1 MFPLGLVVLLAM
13 IASVLIALLLLRDAR
28 SDR

>member
-1 MFPLGLVVLLAM
+1 VFPMGLVVLIAM
-13 IASVLIALLLLRDAR
+13 IVTVALAFFLLKDAR

>member
-1 MFPLGLVVLLAM
+1 MFPLGLVVLDSM
-13 IASVLIALLLLRDAR
+13 IIAVVIAFVLLIDAR

>member
-1 MFPLGLVVLLAM
+1 MFPLGLVVLIAM
-13 IASVLIALLLLRDAR
+13 IVTVVIAFVLLADAR

>member
-1 MFPLGLVVLLAM
+1 MFPMGLVVLIAM
-13 IASVLIALLLLRDAR
+13 IVTVGLAFFLLKDAR